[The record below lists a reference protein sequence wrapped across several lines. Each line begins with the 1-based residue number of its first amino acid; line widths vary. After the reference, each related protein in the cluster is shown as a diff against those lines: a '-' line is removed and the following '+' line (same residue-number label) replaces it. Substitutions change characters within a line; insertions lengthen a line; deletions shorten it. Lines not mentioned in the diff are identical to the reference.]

1 MHKPITIH
9 DIARAADVSS
19 ATVSRVLSNSG
30 YPVSKAKREKIQR
43 IAKEMNYVP
52 NLLGKQ
58 LKENKSMTI
67 GVIIPTIVN
76 PFYASVIFGIEEV
89 ARQHNFTVIACNS
102 LHDPLLEDEYIR
114 TVMEKQIK
122 GLIISSISKDKSQLQ
137 GLMKNGVHVIAIDQ
151 KIEEDHISQIEF
163 DYHKGGYL
171 ATRHLQE
178 KGHKRIGYVTS
189 KMDRPS
195 RKSIHQGYLEA
206 MKLEGLE
213 PLVAESSTVD
223 TYNSLYEFD
232 AGRML
237 TRNLLEA
244 SDPPTAI
251 FACND
256 MMAFGVMNELF
267 QQGIRVPED
276 MSIIGFD
283 GIDFGQ
289 MSNPQLTT
297 IKQPDYEMGK
307 LACRMLLDKMN
318 GDASPMFDMM
328 LQPKLIERNSVS
340 DRVQLS

>member
-43 IAKEMNYVP
+43 IAKELNYVP

-76 PFYASVIFGIEEV
+76 PFYASVIFGIEEI
-89 ARQHNFTVIACNS
+89 ARKHHFTVMACNS
-102 LHDPLLEDEYIR
+102 LHDPMLEDEYIK

-122 GLIISSISKDKSQLQ
+122 GLIISSISKDKSQLK
-137 GLMKNGVHVIAIDQ
+137 GLMQNGVHVIAIDQ
-151 KIEEDHISQIEF
+151 KIEEDNICQIEF
-163 DYHKGGYL
+163 DYHKGGFL
-171 ATRHLQE
+171 ATKHLQQ
-178 KGHKRIGYVTS
+178 KGHQRIGYVTS
-189 KMDRPS
+189 KVDRPS
-195 RKSIHQGYLEA
+195 RRSIYQGYLEA
-206 MKLEGLE
+206 MKDGGLE
-213 PLVAESSTVD
+213 PIVEESRTED

-232 AGRML
+232 TGRIL
-237 TRNLLEA
+237 ARKLLD
-244 SDPPTAI
+244 SPDPPTAI

-256 MMAFGVMNELF
+256 MMAFGVMNELTSR
-267 QQGIRVPED
+267 GIRMPED
-276 MSIIGFD
+276 ISVIGFD

-307 LACRMLLDKMN
+307 LACKMLLEMMN
-318 GDASPMFDMM
+318 GDAGPQFDMM
-328 LQPKLIERNSVS
+328 LQPRLIERNSVA
-340 DRVQLS
+340 DRP